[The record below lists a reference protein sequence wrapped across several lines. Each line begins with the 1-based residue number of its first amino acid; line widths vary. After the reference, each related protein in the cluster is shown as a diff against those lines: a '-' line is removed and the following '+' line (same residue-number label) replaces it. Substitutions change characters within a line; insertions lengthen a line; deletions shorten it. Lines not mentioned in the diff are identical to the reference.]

1 MKLSQPFCFCSCN
14 HLIHKRGAKTSRFP
28 KEDGV
33 TRLQEMAQRMNPPP
47 KTSAGDAEQVQPD
60 QGFKIDSA
68 GINLF
73 GSVVIWHMFFK
84 SYFAIVFFFKEMF
97 FLKSWFPHITKL
109 KHFTTNPDEIY
120 EICLS
125 SWYYDLCF
133 FENYLKKLNEFFES
147 DALPT

>member
-1 MKLSQPFCFCSCN
+1 MKLSQPFCFCLCN

-33 TRLQEMAQRMNPPP
+33 TRLQEMAQKMNPPP

-84 SYFAIVFFFKEMF
+84 SYFAIVFFF
-97 FLKSWFPHITKL
+97 
-109 KHFTTNPDEIY
+109 
-120 EICLS
+120 
-125 SWYYDLCF
+125 
-133 FENYLKKLNEFFES
+133 
-147 DALPT
+147 